1 MRKWRASTFRC
12 GVADAAQLLRASA
25 RAPASRAVTLMD
37 GYRVAQ
43 HDAMAVAR
51 LLEVSEQYV
60 CDC

>member
-1 MRKWRASTFRC
+1 M
-12 GVADAAQLLRASA
+12 ADAAQLLRASA